1 MRSTSGVPGP
11 SIWYAVGDRSIVMSI
26 MYLAKKVRPDLLFA
40 ASLLATKCQEPTA
53 GYLQVAHRVLKYL
66 FLTRERGILI
76 QVNQEI
82 GTEVYA
88 DASYNCYVTGHSQ
101 SGILGKLGGV
111 PVCFSSVKENSIVK
125 ASCDAELISG
135 DRGVDLALWVD
146 NAANELG
153 FGALTTPVLY
163 QDNTSAVLI
172 MQRGAFTKTRAMIS
186 VRLGY
191 IKEQLENERIKI
203 KTVGTRRW
211 RQTF

>member
-1 MRSTSGVPGP
+1 
-11 SIWYAVGDRSIVMSI
+11 MSV

-40 ASLLATKCQEPTA
+40 ASLLATKCQAPTA
-53 GYLQVAHRVLKYL
+53 GYLQAAHRVLKYL
-66 FLTRERGILI
+66 YHTREKGILI
-76 QVNQEI
+76 RVNPEI

-101 SGILGKLGGV
+101 SGILGKLGGI
-111 PVCFSSVKENSIVK
+111 PICFSSVKEKSVVK

-135 DRGVDLALWVD
+135 DRGVDVALWVD
-146 NAANELG
+146 HAASELG
-153 FGALTTPVLY
+153 YGDTATPVLY

-172 MQRGAFTKTRAMIS
+172 LQRGAFTKTRAMIS

-203 KTVGTRRW
+203 KTVGTKAMEADILTKVLHGEDQDRAAK
-211 RQTF
+211 FLISDPK